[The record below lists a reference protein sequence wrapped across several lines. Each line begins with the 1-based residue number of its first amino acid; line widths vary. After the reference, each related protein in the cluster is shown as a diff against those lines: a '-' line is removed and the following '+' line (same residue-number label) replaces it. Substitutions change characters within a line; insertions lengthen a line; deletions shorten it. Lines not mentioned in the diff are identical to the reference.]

1 MLILK
6 HAIPAMIKKSVDR
19 KTKPHKRKV
28 KVSSSYKQPYFNI
41 LEVLVLLKV
50 FFFGNSHS
58 DHNFGN
64 SYYLLP
70 VI

>member
-19 KTKPHKRKV
+19 KTKLHKRKV
-28 KVSSSYKQPYFNI
+28 KVSSSYKQPYFNV
-41 LEVLVLLKV
+41 LEVLVLLEV
-50 FFFGNSHS
+50 FFGNSHS
-58 DHNFGN
+58 DRNFGT